1 MHGIGPAKARTPPTS
16 LPVSR
21 RLTDHVGAAIRILLR
36 PPTTRAR
43 PAWTL
48 SPRTAAVV
56 AAVLVVFLAL
66 LLAADGP
73 AVHAVTRL
81 PRFAV
86 WGFEQ
91 TTDFGLSGWFL
102 WPLGILFLVLAALPA
117 ERLTS
122 VSQRVL
128 ATVIVRVGFLF
139 LAIGATGL
147 FVAILKRLIGRARP
161 TVEGAL
167 DPFWFEPFIWRADF
181 ASLPSGHATTV
192 FSAMVAFG
200 TLWPRARNVLLIY
213 AVLMIVSRVV
223 VLAHFPS
230 DIFAGAVVGTVG
242 ALVVRRYFAQRR
254 LGFSIRPDGRLYQ
267 YPGPSLRRIKT
278 VARELLSL

>member
-16 LPVSR
+16 LPVLR
-21 RLTDHVGAAIRILLR
+21 RLTDHVGTAIKVLLR

-43 PAWTL
+43 PAWAL
-48 SPRTAAVV
+48 SPGTAAAV
-56 AAVLVVFLAL
+56 AAVLVVFLIL
-66 LLAADGP
+66 LLAVDGP

-81 PRFAV
+81 PRFVV

-117 ERLTS
+117 ERLTP

-128 ATVIVRVGFLF
+128 AAVMVRVGFLF

-147 FVAILKRLIGRARP
+147 FVAVLKRLIGRARP

-167 DPFWFEPFIWRADF
+167 NPFWFEPFIWRADF

-200 TLWPRARNVLLIY
+200 TLWPRARTVLLLY
-213 AVLMIVSRVV
+213 AVLMMVSRVV

-254 LGFSIRPDGRLYQ
+254 LGFSIHPDGSLYQ